1 MKPFNR
7 QERNDLIYPGAYVP
21 LLNEA
26 ELKKEVKRSFKVQ
39 SKLPPVNFTELTDSY
54 IIELSIPGLCREDFL
69 IHADEN
75 ILSVCVCHKSCK
87 KQHMADLTMQ
97 SFNYGLFDQHIVL
110 PLNAETA
117 FLSAEYSKGTL
128 RFHIPKNNKPVKS
141 LHTKIAVY

>member
-1 MKPFNR
+1 MKPFIR
-7 QERNDLIYPGAYVP
+7 KERSDLIYPGAYVP

-26 ELKKEVKRSFKVQ
+26 ELKKEVKQSFKIQ
-39 SKLPPVNFTELTDSY
+39 SELPAARVTELTDSY
-54 IIELSIPGLCREDFL
+54 IVELSIPGLCREDFL

-75 ILSVCVCHKSCK
+75 ILSVCVCHKSCDQQNK
-87 KQHMADLTMQ
+87 ADLNRQ

-117 FLSAEYSKGTL
+117 FLSAEYSKGIL
-128 RFHIPKNNKPVKS
+128 SFHIPKNNKPVKS